1 MLFGEYINKKRQQKG
16 KTLRGFAEE
25 LDISPS
31 YLSDIENGNR
41 SAPNQDVLN
50 KMIELLELN
59 KEESNKLLDLAAASK
74 ETVADDLKEM
84 INENETLRD
93 FLRRLR
99 DSHSGDE
106 WYVVFDRMLQMGEN
120 KQ

>member
-74 ETVADDLKEM
+74 ETVADELFKKYPKHKKYIGG
-84 INENETLRD
+84 INYD
-93 FLRRLR
+93 
-99 DSHSGDE
+99 
-106 WYVVFDRMLQMGEN
+106 
-120 KQ
+120 K